1 MFRFSRTVVPALAL
15 LALAAP
21 SHAQF
26 FNNATG
32 LAAPANTITF
42 SELGNLQGQPITNQ
56 FQPFGASFS
65 PALLADNDF
74 FGQGGSTGF
83 SGQSLTNI
91 TDQGFSFGP
100 GPFTIQFNGTVTD
113 AAFAIVDQGDT
124 YTFQALLGGFV
135 VDSGSVAVDFAPG
148 SGFVGF
154 QNRLFDAIR
163 FNNTDGTALALD
175 TLQFNPAAPAPGG
188 GVIPEPGTLALAA
201 TVLLPLA
208 GAVVRKRRKA

>member
-1 MFRFSRTVVPALAL
+1 M

-65 PALLADNDF
+65 PALLADNDS
-74 FGQGGSTGF
+74 FGQAGSTGF

-91 TDQGFSFGP
+91 TGPGNFNP

-113 AAFAIVDQGDT
+113 AAFAIVDQEET
-124 YTFQALLGGFV
+124 YTFEALLGGFV
-135 VDSGSVAVDFAPG
+135 VDSGSVFVGSNPG
-148 SGFVGF
+148 AGFVGF

-163 FNNTDGTALALD
+163 FNNTRNSSFALD

-201 TVLLPLA
+201 TGLLPLA
-208 GAVVRKRRKA
+208 GALVRKRRRRC